1 MFILRLKKNQLHNI
15 MFRQITEI
23 SHCINLRF
31 ANKIIL
37 KQNFNFFKNSLI
49 KQYSNYSS
57 AILLNFAILQST
69 SLFDLFKKLYFD
81 GYSFIYPDTYSLIRL
96 IENKAYYYYVN
107 F

>member
-23 SHCINLRF
+23 LHCINWMF
-31 ANKIIL
+31 ANKIVL
-37 KQNFNFFKNSLI
+37 KQKFNSLKNNLI
-49 KQYSNYSS
+49 KQSSTYSS
-57 AILLNFAILQST
+57 AFLLNFGLLQST